1 MDLPIA
7 IPSYQRPELCK
18 NLTLTFLKLNQYPT
32 DLITVFVASEEE
44 KLAYEK
50 NIARGLYGKIVVGKK
65 GLMEQRN
72 FITEY
77 YDEDQVYIGMDDDVK
92 TIKSPFLTFPQIVLH
107 AKNLFEKH
115 TVGLFGV
122 MPNDDTRRFKD
133 DYTTHLAH
141 IIGCFFI
148 CRNHKD
154 LLLNTTE
161 KDDYERTM
169 QYFLRYGGVIRY
181 RGAGISTSY
190 TKNEGGLQQEGREQ
204 RMSEGAKYLG
214 DKYPTLCRVMTKNNK
229 PDLFL
234 DFRASLP
241 TTSPTPILNF
251 RNISGKP
258 SSQL

>member
-50 NIARGLYGKIVVGKK
+50 NIARSLYGKIVVGKK
-65 GLMEQRN
+65 GLKEQRN

-92 TIKSPFLTFPQIVLH
+92 GIKSRFLTFPQLVLH

-133 DYTTHLAH
+133 DYTTHLAF
-141 IIGCFFI
+141 ILGSFFI

-154 LLLNTTE
+154 LLITVEE
-161 KDDYERTM
+161 KQDYEKTL
-169 QYFLRYGGVIRY
+169 QYFLRYGSVIRY
-181 RGAGISTSY
+181 RGAGVSTDY
-190 TKNEGGLQQEGREQ
+190 TKNAGGLQQEGREQ
-204 RMSEGAKYLG
+204 RMLEGATYLG
-214 DKYPTLCRVMTKNNK
+214 EKYPAYCRVMRKNNK
-229 PDLFL
+229 PDIFL
-234 DFRASLP
+234 DFRATPPPIP
-241 TTSPTPILNF
+241 TVPKFEKL
-251 RNISGKP
+251 SGNP
-258 SSQL
+258 YGPLQ

>member
-18 NLTLTFLKLNQYPT
+18 NLTLTFLKLNQYPSE
-32 DLITVFVASEEE
+32 LITIFVASEEE

-50 NIARGLYGKIVVGKK
+50 NIARSLYGKIVVGKL

-107 AKNLFEKH
+107 AKALFEKH
-115 TVGLFGV
+115 TVGLFGIL
-122 MPNDDTRRFKD
+122 PNDDTRRFQD

-154 LLLNTTE
+154 LVLNTTE

-169 QYFLRYGGVIRY
+169 QYFLRYGSVIRY
-181 RGAGISTSY
+181 RGAGVSTDY
-190 TKNEGGLQQEGREQ
+190 TKNAGGLQQEGREA
-204 RMSEGAKYLG
+204 RMLEGANYLG
-214 DKYPTLCRVMTKNNK
+214 EKYPTLCRVMRKNNK

-234 DFRASLP
+234 DFRAEVKSSETLVQRRGV
-241 TTSPTPILNF
+241 F
-251 RNISGKP
+251 GKP
-258 SSQL
+258 SGQK

>member
-18 NLTLTFLKLNQYPT
+18 NLTLTFLNLNQYPT
-32 DLITVFVASEEE
+32 ELITIFVASEEE

-50 NIARGLYGKIVVGKK
+50 NIARSLYGKIVVGKK
-65 GLMEQRN
+65 GLKEQRN
-72 FITEY
+72 FITNY
-77 YDEDQVYIGMDDDVK
+77 YDEDQVYISMDDDIK

-107 AKNLFEKH
+107 AKALFEKH
-115 TVGLFGV
+115 TCGLFGV
-122 MPNDDTRRFKD
+122 LPNDDTRRFQD

-154 LLLNTTE
+154 LLCNTEE
-161 KDDYERTM
+161 KDDYEKTL

-181 RGAGISTSY
+181 RGAGVSTDY
-190 TKNEGGLQQEGREQ
+190 TKNPGGLQQEGREA
-204 RMSEGAKYLG
+204 RMLEGAKYLE
-214 DKYPTLCRVMTKNNK
+214 DKYPAYCRVMRKNNK

-234 DFRASLP
+234 DFRA
-241 TTSPTPILNF
+241 TVPTPTPPIPKF
-251 RNISGKP
+251 RNTLAQPKRG
-258 SSQL
+258 